1 MAQVMI
7 EPFGKNGCFCAL
19 KGAGCLWKS
28 SSQFGEEIVVAEYH
42 TGVNK
47 GLNPQY
53 QSPCCCIVGY
63 QNVSRPYN
71 VHFNAI
77 F

>member
-19 KGAGCLWKS
+19 KGAGCLWKC

-53 QSPCCCIVGY
+53 
-63 QNVSRPYN
+63 
-71 VHFNAI
+71 
-77 F
+77 